1 MTRHIVILQGHPD
14 SEGSHFCHGLAMSYA
29 AGARQA
35 GHDVELFDVG
45 AIHLPLL
52 RSAAEWHS
60 GEMPPQLDRVR
71 QAMETA
77 DQLVVVFPL
86 WLGDMPAVLK
96 AFFEQVLRPG
106 DSGTMLRPRGR
117 RCVARVVVTMGM
129 PATLYRWYF
138 WSHSLRSLRRNLF
151 GFVGI
156 KPVHFTLIGA
166 LETIGPARR
175 GRWLAHLH
183 ALGRTGG

>member
-1 MTRHIVILQGHPD
+1 MTKHIVILQGHPD
-14 SEGSHFCHGLAMSYA
+14 TEGSHFCHGLAMSYA
-29 AGARQA
+29 DGARAA
-35 GHDVELFDVG
+35 GHAVELFEVG
-45 AIHLPLL
+45 AMDFPLL
-52 RSAAEWHS
+52 RKKSEWDS
-60 GEMPPQLDRVR
+60 GEVLPQLARVR
-71 QAMETA
+71 AAIEAA

-106 DSGTMLRPRGR
+106 QGGTTPPTRGR
-117 RCVARVVVTMGM
+117 RCAARVVVTMGM

-138 WSHSLRSLRRNLF
+138 WAHSLRSLRRNLF

-156 KPVHFTLIGA
+156 KPVRITLVGSIEA
-166 LETIGPARR
+166 IGPARR

-183 ALGRTGG
+183 ALGRAAG